1 MLNLFSV
8 NNKVTRTG
16 LNDVFLMS
24 LLLTLN
30 RFITK
35 FGGTNLVFLYDFV
48 TEYCPPPPLGRE
60 KKLLKVKVK
69 RRQTNDLA
77 RSILRLWAC

>member
-1 MLNLFSV
+1 MLNLFTV
-8 NNKVTRTG
+8 NNKFTRTG

-30 RFITK
+30 RFITE

-48 TEYCPPPPLGRE
+48 TEYCPRPRPG
-60 KKLLKVKVK
+60 
-69 RRQTNDLA
+69 
-77 RSILRLWAC
+77 